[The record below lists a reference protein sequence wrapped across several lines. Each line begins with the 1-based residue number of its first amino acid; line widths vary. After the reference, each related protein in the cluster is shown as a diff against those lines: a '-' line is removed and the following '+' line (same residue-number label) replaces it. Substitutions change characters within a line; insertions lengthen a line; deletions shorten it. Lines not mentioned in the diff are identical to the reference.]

1 MLMIF
6 ISMRWKKMV
15 KDPVCG
21 MDVKENSEFK
31 SEYNGITYYF
41 CSESCKKQFDSNPR
55 KYIKEKKS
63 HRC

>member
-1 MLMIF
+1 MA
-6 ISMRWKKMV
+6 

-31 SEYNGITYYF
+31 SEYNGKIYYF
-41 CSESCKKQFDSNPR
+41 CSMTCKKQFDSNPG
-55 KYIKEKKS
+55 KYIKEKKT